1 VTPMSSSISPLVLS
15 PKVAWDLR
23 MPVSKPPPLTLDTD
37 LGEGEICQ
45 RVAALAQREAEM
57 LGSRRFFALVAEAT
71 GHRSG
76 AELALELASHM
87 SESWAR
93 DSIERG
99 LDLFHHCIDET
110 GQRCVATLVA
120 EYVGWREP
128 PDSFFHRAGALLG
141 PRSAS
146 ELVRIS
152 RIVGAYSRLPK
163 PHDHELRM
171 LAAVPSG
178 SHGDPVPSPPTLA
191 VLGFVRE
198 GSLAAGARESM
209 RITTELPSLANEML
223 VVALA
228 TSEFAWLAEPGP
240 VAVPLVGR
248 PLLWFPISLDADLRR
263 LHMLLAAAIR

>member
-1 VTPMSSSISPLVLS
+1 
-15 PKVAWDLR
+15 
-23 MPVSKPPPLTLDTD
+23 MPVSKPPALHLDTN

-45 RVAALAQREAEM
+45 RVAAFAQREAGL
-57 LGSRRFFALVAEAT
+57 LGSRRFFANVAEAT
-71 GHRSG
+71 GHRAG
-76 AELALELASHM
+76 AELALELASHLG
-87 SESWAR
+87 ESWAR

-110 GQRCVATLVA
+110 GQRCVAALVA
-120 EYVGWREP
+120 EYIGWREP
-128 PDSFFHRAGALLG
+128 PDSFFHRAGALLSR
-141 PRSAS
+141 RSAG
-146 ELVRIS
+146 ELTRLA
-152 RIVGAYSRLPK
+152 RIVAAYARLAK

-171 LAAVPSG
+171 LAAVPS
-178 SHGDPVPSPPTLA
+178 SSIGDPVPAPPTLA

-198 GSLAAGARESM
+198 GSLAAAAARESM
-209 RITTELPSLANEML
+209 RITTELPSVANEML